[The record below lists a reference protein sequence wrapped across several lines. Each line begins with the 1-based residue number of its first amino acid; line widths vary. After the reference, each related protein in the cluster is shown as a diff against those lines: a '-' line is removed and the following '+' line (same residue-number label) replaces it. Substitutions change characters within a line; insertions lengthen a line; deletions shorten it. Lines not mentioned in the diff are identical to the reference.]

1 MGRRD
6 FSDLEEEIRETVKN
20 AFDAIDFARIKKDVD
35 DKTADAINEVKTTLK
50 DKSYHY
56 NKKIKEKVKNKYR
69 DMGVTK
75 KEENKMKMYIAKRPA
90 GSISGIIYT
99 VFGAILS
106 GLFGITLISIS
117 ISSYFISG
125 FSTVQ
130 TITLSGLFAL
140 FVPSVGLT
148 LKGISLRKR
157 VKRFRQ
163 YIRSLN
169 SNNYCSIEELAVSI
183 KKKNK
188 YVMKDLRKMID
199 LGMFPQGHIDDKKTY
214 FMLSDEVYENYL
226 ASQEALKMRNEEEL
240 KRQEQLKQEVND
252 PAKKELR
259 TTIEM
264 GRNHIEQIKSVNDA
278 IPEEEISVKL
288 SRLQNIVAQIFKHV
302 EQNPKKLPEVS
313 KFINHYLPMTLKLVN
328 SYKELND
335 QPVHGENIKNAKNE
349 IEKTID
355 IINFAFENLLDD
367 LFEEIAL
374 DISTD
379 ISVLETLLTQEGLTK
394 NDFEK

>member
-69 DMGVTK
+69 DIGVTK

-157 VKRFRQ
+157 IKRFRQ

-264 GRNHIEQIKSVNDA
+264 GRNYIEQIKSVNDA

-335 QPVHGENIKNAKNE
+335 QPVHGENIKNVKNE

>member
-69 DMGVTK
+69 DIGVTK
-75 KEENKMKMYIAKRPA
+75 KEENKLQMYIAKRPA
-90 GSISGIIYT
+90 GSISGILYT
-99 VFGAILS
+99 VFGCILS
-106 GLFGITLISIS
+106 GLFGISLIAMSIA
-117 ISSYFISG
+117 SYIFSG
-125 FSTVQ
+125 FSTVES
-130 TITLSGLFAL
+130 ITLGGLFTL

-169 SNNYCSIEELAVSI
+169 SHNYCSIKELAISI

-188 YVMKDLRKMID
+188 YVVKDLRKMID
-199 LGMFPQGHIDDKKTY
+199 IGMFPQGHIDDKKTY
-214 FMLSDEVYENYL
+214 FMLNDEVYENYL
-226 ASQEALKMRNEEEL
+226 ASQEALKRRNQEEL
-240 KRQEQLKQEVND
+240 KRQEQLNKEVND

-264 GRNHIEQIKSVNDA
+264 GRSYIDQIKSVNDA
-278 IPEEEISVKL
+278 IPGAEISAKL
-288 SRLQNIVAQIFKHV
+288 SRLQNIVGEIFKHV
-302 EQNPKKLPEVS
+302 ERNPKKLPEVS
-313 KFINHYLPMTLKLVN
+313 RFINHYLPMTLKLVN

-335 QPVHGENIKNAKNE
+335 QPVQGENIRNAKNE

-355 IINFAFENLLDD
+355 IINVAFENLLDD

-394 NDFEK
+394 SDFEK

>member
-69 DMGVTK
+69 DIGVTK

>member
-50 DKSYHY
+50 DKSYYY

-69 DMGVTK
+69 DIGVTK

-130 TITLSGLFAL
+130 TITLSGLLAL

-199 LGMFPQGHIDDKKTY
+199 LGMFPQGHIDDKNTY

-226 ASQEALKMRNEEEL
+226 ASQEALKMRNKEEL

-264 GRNHIEQIKSVNDA
+264 GRNYIEQIKSVNDA

-288 SRLQNIVAQIFKHV
+288 SRLQNIVAQIFKYV

-335 QPVHGENIKNAKNE
+335 QPVHGENIRNAKNE

>member
-56 NKKIKEKVKNKYR
+56 NKKIKEKVKNRYK
-69 DMGVTK
+69 DIGITK
-75 KEENKMKMYIAKRPA
+75 KEENKLEMYIPKRPV
-90 GSISGIIYT
+90 GSISGILYI

-106 GLFGITLISIS
+106 GIFGISLISMS
-117 ISSYFISG
+117 IASYFISG
-125 FSTVQ
+125 FSMVES
-130 TITLSGLFAL
+130 ITLGGLFAL
-140 FVPSVGLT
+140 FVPSVGIT

-169 SNNYCSIEELAVSI
+169 SHNYCSIEELAASI
-183 KKKNK
+183 RKKNK
-188 YVMKDLRKMID
+188 YVVKDLRKMID
-199 LGMFPQGHIDDKKTY
+199 LGMFPHGHIDDKKTY

-264 GRNHIEQIKSVNDA
+264 GRNYIEQIKSANDA
-278 IPEEEISVKL
+278 IPEEEISVNL

-335 QPVHGENIKNAKNE
+335 QPVQGENIRNAKNE
-349 IEKTID
+349 IEKTIN
-355 IINFAFENLLDD
+355 IINVAFENLLDD

>member
-157 VKRFRQ
+157 IKRFRQ